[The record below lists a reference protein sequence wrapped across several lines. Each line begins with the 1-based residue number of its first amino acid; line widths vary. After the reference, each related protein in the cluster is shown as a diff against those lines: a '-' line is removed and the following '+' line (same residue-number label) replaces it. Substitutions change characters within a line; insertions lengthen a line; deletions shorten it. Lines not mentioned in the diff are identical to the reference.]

1 MKLQAMNYSIDYL
14 RIKSEIEA
22 KACPI
27 HNIRPLAKIEN
38 DHITLRCCCDMF
50 TSKCMSEVDR
60 KLSNNETIL
69 NIIDA
74 WERDLFVNGLQAG

>member
-1 MKLQAMNYSIDYL
+1 MNYSIDYL

-38 DHITLRCCCDMF
+38 GHIALRCCCDKF
-50 TSKCMSEVDR
+50 TSICIADLDKKMM
-60 KLSNNETIL
+60 NNKTRF

-74 WERDLFVNGLQAG
+74 WEAERYSHGLQVA

>member
-1 MKLQAMNYSIDYL
+1 MNYSIDYH

-38 DHITLRCCCDMF
+38 DQISLRCCCDMF
-50 TSKCMSEVDR
+50 TSKCMTEVDR
-60 KLSNNETIL
+60 KLSNSKVIL

-74 WERDLFVNGLQAG
+74 WEQDLFVNGMQVG